1 MVTDWITHTPGR
13 LRTRGLLGMDAPVH
27 HITTDV
33 WWGLVCVGYA
43 LLLLLILMVMPARNR
58 SKRRLVDEAAQK
70 SGSWTKAAQGMDC
83 IPAVRSPLAPKGR
96 RKNHAAE
103 IRIFVRHH
111 SFCTPA
117 FVDSNLRRCAECACC
132 CGPQLTSTCARAFGD
147 HASRHFQS

>member
-1 MVTDWITHTPGR
+1 MARVIPHQRRRASHLRSEPGKLRIFVLEPGNGHTTRSDLVT
-13 LRTRGLLGMDAPVH
+13 
-27 HITTDV
+27 
-33 WWGLVCVGYA
+33 LV
-43 LLLLLILMVMPARNR
+43 LLLILMVMPARNR
-58 SKRRLVDEAAQK
+58 TKKRLVDEAAQK

-111 SFCTPA
+111 SFRTPA

>member
-1 MVTDWITHTPGR
+1 MAQVIPHQRRRASHLRSEPGKLRIFVLEPGNGHTTRSDLVT
-13 LRTRGLLGMDAPVH
+13 
-27 HITTDV
+27 
-33 WWGLVCVGYA
+33 LV
-43 LLLLLILMVMPARNR
+43 LLLILMVMPARNR
-58 SKRRLVDEAAQK
+58 SKKRLGDEAAQK

-96 RKNHAAE
+96 RKNNAAE